1 MPSKSKH
8 TPPATEDK
16 PLSRIQQLYNRYT
29 AIKQDPRHRLVVSFV
44 LLVIAGLLLYAY
56 YSYIT
61 ATATADYSLNM
72 TPRANDIH
80 TATYTN
86 GVGASGSIIAHW
98 LVSNLFGL
106 AALCLPITL
115 IIAAIRMLRAKPV
128 PVWDFFIHCTLL
140 SALLSIVFA
149 SLQGVGQLDAFSLNM
164 PFYLG
169 GNVGYTLTKHL
180 HQFFGAWGALIL
192 ILSTTFIYI
201 IYVFPAVYNALAPLS
216 GHRKIMPITK
226 NDEDLL
232 DEDSQEEE
240 YEEESED
247 TEEELQDTHDTPSTA
262 PTPII
267 TQEPTPQPILAP
279 TAEPTFTPSAP
290 PSVQTIDD
298 TGEVVMEVKVA
309 NGDDDILDADT
320 ASIRTHNAIDD
331 TLYDPRQDLSLYRY
345 PSVDLLYKHDNSPV
359 RIDEQEQAEN
369 KQRITDTLR
378 HFKVN
383 IKAITATIGPT
394 ITLYEI
400 TLEEGVR
407 ISTVK
412 NLEDD
417 IAMSLQAKGVRIIAP
432 MPGKGTIGI
441 EVPNKHP
448 QMVPMEGLIMSRK
461 FQETDMHLPIALGR
475 TTTNE
480 VFMFDL
486 AKAPHLLVAGATGQG
501 KSVGLNAM
509 ITSLLFKKHPAELKL
524 VMIDPKRVELSM
536 YSPIENHFL
545 AKLSSNSGNI
555 IITEV
560 QNAIDT
566 LNSIVQEMENRY
578 ILLEQ
583 VNVRNVIEYNEKFCQ
598 RILNPNAGHRYLP
611 YIVVVIDEYGDFI
624 MTVGKEVEIP
634 ITRIAQKARA
644 VGIHMI
650 IATQRPDAKIVT
662 GNIKANFPTRV
673 AFRVSSAIDSRT
685 IINDKG
691 AEQLVGRGDLLYMGG
706 DKPVRVQC
714 AFLDTPEV
722 EAVTKFI
729 SEQQSFGAPYE
740 LPEPESATPTNDAVH
755 DERLNGKRDEL
766 FADCA
771 RYVVQN
777 QRASASSLQAAYAI
791 GYNRA
796 SRIMLHLEA
805 AGIIGPDRGT
815 KPREIFYQD
824 LNELENLLNQSN

>member
-1 MPSKSKH
+1 MPTKPQ
-8 TPPATEDK
+8 PPASTQPASSQGE
-16 PLSRIQQLYNRYT
+16 PLSPLQKAYKQYT
-29 AIKQDPRHRLVVSFV
+29 AIKENPRHRLVWGLA
-44 LLVIAGLLLYAY
+44 LLCLSILLLYAFG
-56 YSYIT
+56 SYIFNT
-61 ATATADYSLNM
+61 AVADQSLLINS
-72 TPRANDIH
+72 RSGDLSQ
-80 TATYTN
+80 ATYTN
-86 GVGASGSIIAHW
+86 ATGAVGSIVAHW
-98 LVSNLFGL
+98 FIAEHFGW
-106 AALCLPITL
+106 AAFFIPITL
-115 IIAAIRMLRAKPV
+115 LIAGLRLMRYQPIRFWTL
-128 PVWDFFIHCTLL
+128 FIHCTILTSML
-140 SALLSIVFA
+140 AIVFT
-149 SLQGVGQLDAFSLNM
+149 SLQVVGAISPLTLRM
-164 PFYLG
+164 PFNIGGNLGYNLTRFLHQYLG
-169 GNVGYTLTKHL
+169 QWGVLILMVFATLIYLIYVYNTVYQTFAKLLGYNKLVGSPHSATANDQEEEDELYKQEEEEDYDADNKNSEPTSTTLLDTPATLTTSIETEAKPHI
-180 HQFFGAWGALIL
+180 QAL
-192 ILSTTFIYI
+192 
-201 IYVFPAVYNALAPLS
+201 PANEVIDELGMKITIASGDDDVPDDNTNIPTATSAIDGLAPL
-216 GHRKIMPITK
+216 
-226 NDEDLL
+226 
-232 DEDSQEEE
+232 
-240 YEEESED
+240 
-247 TEEELQDTHDTPSTA
+247 
-262 PTPII
+262 
-267 TQEPTPQPILAP
+267 
-279 TAEPTFTPSAP
+279 
-290 PSVQTIDD
+290 
-298 TGEVVMEVKVA
+298 
-309 NGDDDILDADT
+309 
-320 ASIRTHNAIDD
+320 
-331 TLYDPRQDLSLYRY
+331 DPKHDLSLYRY
-345 PSVDLLYKHDNSPV
+345 PSTNLLKKIDNPPIA
-359 RIDEQEQAEN
+359 IDERELAEN
-369 KQRITDTLR
+369 NQRITDTLS

-383 IKAITATIGPT
+383 IKSIEATIGPT

-400 TLEEGVR
+400 MLEDGVR

-417 IAMSLQAKGVRIIAP
+417 IAMNLQVTGVRIIAP

-448 QMVPMEGLIMSRK
+448 QVVSMEGLIQSRK
-461 FQETDMHLPIALGR
+461 FQETKMELPIALGR
-475 TTTNE
+475 TTTND

-509 ITSLLFKKHPAELKL
+509 IASLLFKKHPAELKL

-536 YSPIENHFL
+536 YAPIQNHFL
-545 AKLSSNSGNI
+545 AKLSTNEGNI

-560 QNAIDT
+560 DKAIDT
-566 LNSIVQEMENRY
+566 LNSLVQEMENRY
-578 ILLEQ
+578 MLLEQ
-583 VNVRNVIEYNEKFCQ
+583 VNVRNVIEYNNKYKQ
-598 RILNPNAGHRYLP
+598 RLLPPQAGHRFLP

-624 MTVGKEVEIP
+624 MTVGKEVEMP

-691 AEQLVGRGDLLYMGG
+691 AEQLVGRGDLLYLGG
-706 DKPVRVQC
+706 EKPVRVQC

-740 LPEPESATPTNDAVH
+740 LPEPESTTPTTDTAH
-755 DERLNGKRDEL
+755 EDRLNGKRDDL
-766 FADCA
+766 FNDCA

-805 AGIIGPDRGT
+805 LGIIGPDRGT

-824 LNELENLLNQSN
+824 LDTLDTYLSTLS

>member
-1 MPSKSKH
+1 MVLGVLSLCPAILLFFAFVSYIIDTAMSDQSLLLHPH
-8 TPPATEDK
+8 TTDLSTAIYTNSQGSLGAFMAHWFIHDLFGWAALSIPLMLGLLGYRLLRQK
-16 PLSRIQQLYNRYT
+16 PLHFWTS
-29 AIKQDPRHRLVVSFV
+29 
-44 LLVIAGLLLYAY
+44 
-56 YSYIT
+56 
-61 ATATADYSLNM
+61 
-72 TPRANDIH
+72 
-80 TATYTN
+80 
-86 GVGASGSIIAHW
+86 
-98 LVSNLFGL
+98 
-106 AALCLPITL
+106 
-115 IIAAIRMLRAKPV
+115 
-128 PVWDFFIHCTLL
+128 FIHCTILTLLL
-140 SALLSIVFA
+140 STTFSSMQV
-149 SLQGVGQLDAFSLNM
+149 VGGLDAMSLGM

-169 GNVGYTLTKHL
+169 GNLGYNTAR
-180 HQFFGAWGALIL
+180 FFCQYLGQWGVLIVL
-192 ILSTTFIYI
+192 IFTTTIYL
-201 IYVFPAVYNALAPLS
+201 IYVFHSVYRAFAKMLGYTITEVSPISKEEAEGIEAVE
-216 GHRKIMPITK
+216 
-226 NDEDLL
+226 EDI
-232 DEDSQEEE
+232 DDAEEE
-240 YEEESED
+240 EEEEADYEEESD
-247 TEEELQDTHDTPSTA
+247 ATEYLATPDSLPLPDSPPHTV
-262 PTPII
+262 T
-267 TQEPTPQPILAP
+267 TPQATAITTEGEVAMQVTVADGDDDLLEEPQPSAP
-279 TAEPTFTPSAP
+279 TATEGQAP
-290 PSVQTIDD
+290 
-298 TGEVVMEVKVA
+298 
-309 NGDDDILDADT
+309 
-320 ASIRTHNAIDD
+320 
-331 TLYDPRQDLSLYRY
+331 YDPKKDLSLYRY
-345 PSVDLLYKHDNSPV
+345 PTVDLLNRYTNNPV
-359 RIDEQEQAEN
+359 RIDEEEQAEN

-441 EVPNKHP
+441 EVPNKQP
-448 QMVPMEGLIMSRK
+448 QTVSMEGLILSRK
-461 FQETDMHLPIALGR
+461 FQETKMELPIALGR

-566 LNSIVQEMENRY
+566 LNSLVQEMENRY
-578 ILLEQ
+578 MLLEQ
-583 VNVRNVIEYNEKFCQ
+583 VNVRNVIEYNNKFKQ
-598 RILNPNAGHRYLP
+598 GQLNPLSGHRFLP

-624 MTVGKEVEIP
+624 MTVGKDVEMP

-691 AEQLVGRGDLLYMGG
+691 AEQLVGRGDLLYLGG
-706 DKPVRVQC
+706 EKPVRVQC

-722 EAVTKFI
+722 EAVTKHI
-729 SEQQSFGAPYE
+729 SEQQSFGAPYD
-740 LPEPESATPTNDAVH
+740 LPEPASDTPSADSPDASL
-755 DERLNGKRDEL
+755 LNGKRDAL
-766 FADCA
+766 FDDCA

-777 QRASASSLQAAYAI
+777 QRASASSLQATYAI

-824 LNELENLLNQSN
+824 LHELENLLHTLN